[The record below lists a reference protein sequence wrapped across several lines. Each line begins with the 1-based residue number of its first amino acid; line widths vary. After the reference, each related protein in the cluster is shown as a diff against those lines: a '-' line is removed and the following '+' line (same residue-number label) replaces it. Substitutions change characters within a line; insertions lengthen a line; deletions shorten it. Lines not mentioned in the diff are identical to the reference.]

1 MGKHLYLFYLIFMTA
16 TVFAQSNFKQQQL
29 KFERVSN
36 AFGEKGKALQ
46 KELNKEGFTSNFEL
60 FIAAYKAEGKL
71 EIWLKANGKNQ
82 FELFKTYDFC
92 QHSGTLGPKVTEGDL
107 QTPEG
112 FYKINVFNPMS
123 NFHLSL
129 GIDYPNAVDKLR
141 TGKNRKTGG
150 EIYIH
155 GDCVT
160 VGCIPLTD
168 DKIKEVYIL
177 AVEARNYGQVN
188 IPVYIFPFKMTAKN
202 MEKFGA
208 EHPEHLKFWQILQ
221 HGYAYFE
228 KYKTLPTITQVKG
241 IYVVK

>member
-1 MGKHLYLFYLIFMTA
+1 MEKYLYLFNFLFMTVSA
-16 TVFAQSNFKQQQL
+16 FAQSNFKQNQL

-36 AFGEKGKALQ
+36 AFNEKGNVLQ
-46 KELNKEGFTSNFEL
+46 KELNKAGYTSSYEL
-60 FIAAYKAEGKL
+60 FITAYKAEGKL
-71 EIWLKANGKNQ
+71 EVWLKANGQNQ
-82 FELFKTYDFC
+82 FKLFKTYEFC
-92 QHSGTLGPKVTEGDL
+92 AHSGVLGPKTTEGDL

-123 NFHLSL
+123 KFHLSL
-129 GIDYPNAVDKLR
+129 GIDYPNSVDKLR

-177 AVEARNYGQVN
+177 AVEAKNNGQKD
-188 IPVYIFPFKMTAKN
+188 IPVYIFPFRMTVKN
-202 MEKFGA
+202 MEKYGA
-208 EHPEHLKFWQILQ
+208 EHPKHLKFWQNLQ

-228 KYKTLPTITQVKG
+228 KYKTLPTVTQVKSS
-241 IYVVK
+241 YVVK